1 MIISYGKSIETL
13 KYVFGGLL
21 MSALDIVLSVL
32 DILLGISMVVLFLAQ
47 EGNDQGMGAITGSS
61 NDSYYSKA
69 KGQTL
74 EERLKQATKLVAVL
88 FAFCSIILYM
98 AVTKGF

>member
-1 MIISYGKSIETL
+1 
-13 KYVFGGLL
+13 
-21 MSALDIVLSVL
+21 MSALDIVLSIL
-32 DILLGISMVVLFLAQ
+32 DIILGLTMVILFLVQ
-47 EGNDQGMGAITGSS
+47 EGNDQGMGAITGAS

-74 EERLKQATKLVAVL
+74 EERLKQATKIAAIL
-88 FAFCSIILYM
+88 FAAVSVVLYF

>member
-1 MIISYGKSIETL
+1 
-13 KYVFGGLL
+13 
-21 MSALDIVLSVL
+21 MSALDIVLSIL
-32 DILLGISMVVLFLAQ
+32 DILLGLTMVVLFLVQ
-47 EGNDQGMGAITGSS
+47 EGNDQGMGAITGAS

-74 EERLKQATKLVAVL
+74 EERLKQATKVVAVL
-88 FAFCSIILYM
+88 FAFMSVVLYM

>member
-1 MIISYGKSIETL
+1 
-13 KYVFGGLL
+13 
-21 MSALDIVLSVL
+21 
-32 DILLGISMVVLFLAQ
+32 
-47 EGNDQGMGAITGSS
+47 MGAITGAS

-74 EERLKQATKLVAVL
+74 EERLKQATKVVAIL
-88 FAFCSIILYM
+88 FAIMSVILYF

>member
-1 MIISYGKSIETL
+1 
-13 KYVFGGLL
+13 
-21 MSALDIVLSVL
+21 MSALDIVLSIIDIVL
-32 DILLGISMVVLFLAQ
+32 GVSMVVLFLVQ
-47 EGNDQGMGAITGSS
+47 EGNDQGMGAITGAS

-74 EERLKQATKLVAVL
+74 EERLKQATKVVAIL
-88 FAFCSIILYM
+88 FAITSIVLYV

>member
-1 MIISYGKSIETL
+1 
-13 KYVFGGLL
+13 
-21 MSALDIVLSVL
+21 MSALDIILSIL
-32 DILLGISMVVLFLAQ
+32 DIILGIAMVVLFLAQ
-47 EGNDQGMGAITGSS
+47 EGNDQGMGAITGAS

-74 EERLKQATKLVAVL
+74 EERLKQATKITAIL
-88 FAFCSIILYM
+88 FAAVSVVLYF

>member
-1 MIISYGKSIETL
+1 
-13 KYVFGGLL
+13 
-21 MSALDIVLSVL
+21 MSALDIVLSIL
-32 DILLGISMVVLFLAQ
+32 DIILGLTMVILFLVQ
-47 EGNDQGMGAITGSS
+47 EGNDQGMGAITGAS

-74 EERLKQATKLVAVL
+74 EERLKQATKIVAIL
-88 FAFCSIILYM
+88 FAVMSIILYL

>member
-1 MIISYGKSIETL
+1 
-13 KYVFGGLL
+13 
-21 MSALDIVLSVL
+21 MSALDIVLSIL
-32 DILLGISMVVLFLAQ
+32 DIILGLTMVTLFLVQ
-47 EGNDQGMGAITGSS
+47 EGNDQGMGAITGAS

-74 EERLKQATKLVAVL
+74 EERLKQATKIVAVL
-88 FAFCSIILYM
+88 FAFMSVVLYM

>member
-1 MIISYGKSIETL
+1 
-13 KYVFGGLL
+13 
-21 MSALDIVLSVL
+21 MSALDIILS
-32 DILLGISMVVLFLAQ
+32 ILAIILGIAMVVLFLAQ
-47 EGNDQGMGAITGSS
+47 EGTDQGMGAITGAS

-74 EERLKQATKLVAVL
+74 EERLKQATKIAAIL
-88 FAFCSIILYM
+88 FAAVSVVLYF

>member
-1 MIISYGKSIETL
+1 
-13 KYVFGGLL
+13 
-21 MSALDIVLSVL
+21 MSALDVILSICDIVLGVT
-32 DILLGISMVVLFLAQ
+32 MVVLFLVQ

-74 EERLKQATKLVAVL
+74 EERLKQATKVVAVL
-88 FAFCSIILYM
+88 FAVMSIILYF

>member
-1 MIISYGKSIETL
+1 
-13 KYVFGGLL
+13 
-21 MSALDIVLSVL
+21 MSALDIILSIIDIILGVL
-32 DILLGISMVVLFLAQ
+32 MVVLFLAQ
-47 EGNDQGMGAITGSS
+47 EGNDQGMGAITGAS

-74 EERLKQATKLVAVL
+74 EERLKQATKVTAIL
-88 FAFCSIILYM
+88 FAAVSVVLYF

>member
-1 MIISYGKSIETL
+1 
-13 KYVFGGLL
+13 
-21 MSALDIVLSVL
+21 MSALDIVLSIIDIVL
-32 DILLGISMVVLFLAQ
+32 GVSMVVLFLVQ
-47 EGNDQGMGAITGSS
+47 EGNDQGMGAITGAS

-74 EERLKQATKLVAVL
+74 EVRLKQATKVVAIL
-88 FAFCSIILYM
+88 FAITSIVLYV

>member
-1 MIISYGKSIETL
+1 
-13 KYVFGGLL
+13 
-21 MSALDIVLSVL
+21 MSALDIILSIIDIVLGV
-32 DILLGISMVVLFLAQ
+32 SMVVLFLVQ
-47 EGNDQGMGAITGSS
+47 EGNDQGMGAITGAS

-74 EERLKQATKLVAVL
+74 EERLKQATKVVAIL
-88 FAFCSIILYM
+88 FAITSIVLYV

>member
-1 MIISYGKSIETL
+1 
-13 KYVFGGLL
+13 
-21 MSALDIVLSVL
+21 MSALDIVLSIL
-32 DILLGISMVVLFLAQ
+32 DIILGLTMVILFLVQ
-47 EGNDQGMGAITGSS
+47 EGNDQGMGAITGAS

-74 EERLKQATKLVAVL
+74 EERLKQATKIVAVL
-88 FAFCSIILYM
+88 FAFKSIVLYM